1 MPDVAEDQLERLRR
15 VLAEEKSI
23 PTVAAA
29 VLSAFFDELAGMEEF
44 GDAADQL
51 RKLVLDT
58 GVFAEPAVRAA
69 LFPDAP

>member
-1 MPDVAEDQLERLRR
+1 MAMTNPTEDGN
-15 VLAEEKSI
+15 EEKSI

-29 VLSAFFDELAGMEEF
+29 VLSTFFDELAGMDEF
-44 GDAADQL
+44 ADSAEQL
-51 RKLVLDT
+51 RKLILDA